1 MVNVLSYNTKN
12 APICQLDTRQD
23 YGEDWWIGIGLL
35 ESTVAVVVNVEWEDE
50 ETIRIISARKATA
63 YERDQYDQRLPH

>member
-12 APICQLDTRQD
+12 APICQPDTRQD
-23 YGEDWWIGIGLL
+23 YGEDRWIGIGLL